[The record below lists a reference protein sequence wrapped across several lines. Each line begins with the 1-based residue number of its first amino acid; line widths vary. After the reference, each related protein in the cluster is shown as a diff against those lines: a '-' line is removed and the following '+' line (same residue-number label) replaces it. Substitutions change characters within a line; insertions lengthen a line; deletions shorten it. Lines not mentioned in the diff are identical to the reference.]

1 MFRKE
6 RGFTLIE
13 LLIVIA
19 IIGILAVAILPK
31 FVSFD
36 TDAKRSASLGNLS
49 SLRAA
54 LLMHRAKEAT
64 WASTFDTLTSTYIDH
79 IPPECFIADET
90 QRGTLTAVDTFEG
103 GATTGGGWML
113 FTDTHEIIIND
124 SSNSMSLY

>member
-13 LLIVIA
+13 LFIVIA

-36 TDAKRSASLGNLS
+36 TDAKRAASIGNLS

-54 LLMHRAKEAT
+54 LLMHRAKAGT

-79 IPPECFIADET
+79 IPPECSIADET
-90 QRGTLTAVDTFEG
+90 VRGTITAVDTVAG
-103 GATTGGGWML
+103 GATSGGGWML
-113 FTDTHEIIIND
+113 FTDTGEIIIND
-124 SSNSMSLY
+124 ATSSLSLY